1 MHTPSSLGEF
11 PCITVMNP
19 QFDLNVRTQTWNH
32 DSRGLFDY
40 ESKNVFKRTYRAK
53 PTTETY
59 TVNRNGSEV
68 AMTMTN
74 APAQN
79 FPSFFQST
87 MQVDGSLSPLR
98 IPSDMD
104 SRTDSKPLVRV
115 FFEYGQY
122 WVDHPDR
129 TKDATKT
136 LWQVIRQSKY
146 PTPINSGDMLKMG
159 RYKIRVKEAVTE
171 VQSLP
176 GKAGKRFSIAS
187 TDSYDGEDATCCS
200 KDDGTLSS
208 IEQTVP
214 ESHSCDSSGRRSSH
228 PLVDIQ
234 TNEVCRICYD
244 SGETENPLIAPC
256 KCSGSMQYVHLQCL
270 RKWMD
275 GRLSVNTN
283 TQDQGT
289 TTVSYFWRNLDCEL
303 CKLSYP
309 TTVECPSKRLPGS
322 VELVDLYELPK
333 PEPPYV
339 ILESNIKVPVS
350 ANSSTGSTSG
360 YTFQKGLHIMSLSKG
375 RSSVV
380 VGRGHEADVRINDI
394 SVSRFHGVI
403 RFLQSTSANGA
414 RKSQIVIEDRGSK
427 FGSLIAVKG
436 PIPLDL
442 GVPMSI
448 QSGRTITTITVKKP
462 NLFSNLLCFR
472 PGGAGASQPASAA
485 LAAHPVLLSESGPI
499 IDLKQVLNN
508 PAPIPEQSGDQLG
521 RERRQ
526 LMARA
531 SVAST
536 ALRRAS
542 EALSMIQFEEEDSSE
557 RQQVYETLSPNN

>member
-1 MHTPSSLGEF
+1 
-11 PCITVMNP
+11 MNP

-40 ESKNVFKRTYRAK
+40 ESKNVFKRSYRAK

-87 MQVDGSLSPLR
+87 TQVDGSLSPLR

-104 SRTDSKPLVRV
+104 SRADSKPLVRV

-129 TKDATKT
+129 TKDASRT

-309 TTVECPSKRLPGS
+309 TTVECPSKRIPGS

-403 RFLQSTSANGA
+403 RFLQSTSGNGA

-442 GVPMSI
+442 GVPVSI

-485 LAAHPVLLSESGPI
+485 LAAHPVLLSESGPV

-508 PAPIPEQSGDQLG
+508 PAPIPEQNGDQFG

-542 EALSMIQFEEEDSSE
+542 EALSMIQFEEEDSGD